1 MEFLHRYSDG
11 SCLYRM
17 SARALCRIPIWK
29 GNRIIDEKHVQELKQ
44 SVAEKVHHLDSGYRM
59 IRYEEEDEK
68 GTTVKRS
75 YVVDGQHRIRVL
87 VDKLQDAGPEYDFIV
102 TVTEI
107 ELGSEA
113 DAIQYFNQINHA
125 KPILFTEDDKMVINR
140 YIKGIMDAFESKL
153 KLIRQGATRRPYLS
167 VDRLREHLVKHVH
180 LLKRWSVAGFV
191 EACKEWNRQVLLELT
206 ILLEKAIKEKTIIK
220 DQNTMKKTIE
230 LDFGLAWDDKM
241 KWIPILLQTISL

>member
-44 SVAEKVHHLDSGYRM
+44 SVGDKVHHLDSGYRL

-68 GTTVKRS
+68 GTAVKRS

-87 VDKLQDAGPEYDFIV
+87 MDKLQESGPEYDFIV
-102 TVTEI
+102 TVTEL

-113 DAIQYFNQINHA
+113 DVIQYFNQINHA
-125 KPILFTEDDKMVINR
+125 KPILFTEDDKMIVNR
-140 YIKGIMDAFESKL
+140 YLKGVMDAFDSKW
-153 KLIRQGATRRPYLS
+153 KWIRQGATRRPYLS
-167 VDRLREHLVKHVH
+167 ADRFREHLVKHVH
-180 LLKRWSVAGFV
+180 LLKRWSVSGFV
-191 EACKEWNRQVLLELT
+191 EACKERNRQILLELT
-206 ILLEKAIKEKTIIK
+206 NQLEKTIREKTVIK

-230 LDFGLAWDDKM
+230 LEFGLAWDDKM
-241 KWIPILLQTISL
+241 RWIPLLLQMGVS